1 MSFFKFLPFR
11 TYFGPFFTLFWPLVI
26 FGVKFLQIVICAFIN
41 CVNMPKNALINGIS
55 MGIFNFY
62 NFFYLFWTFFDPF
75 LTLVIFG
82 VKFLQIFICAYINCV
97 NMPKI
102 VLINSISMGIF
113 NFYHFL
119 TNFGPFFDPFLVFG
133 YIQGQIPIVCQMRIY
148 KFCIHAK
155 NCTHK
160 WYFYGNF

>member
-1 MSFFKFLPFR
+1 MVCVYYIINYEKMVFLRAFFNF
-11 TYFGPFFTLFWPLVI
+11 YHFGPILDPFFTLFWPLVI
-26 FGVKFLQIVICAFIN
+26 FEVKFLQIVICAFIN

-119 TNFGPFFDPFLVFG
+119 PILDPF
-133 YIQGQIPIVCQMRIY
+133 
-148 KFCIHAK
+148 
-155 NCTHK
+155 
-160 WYFYGNF
+160 